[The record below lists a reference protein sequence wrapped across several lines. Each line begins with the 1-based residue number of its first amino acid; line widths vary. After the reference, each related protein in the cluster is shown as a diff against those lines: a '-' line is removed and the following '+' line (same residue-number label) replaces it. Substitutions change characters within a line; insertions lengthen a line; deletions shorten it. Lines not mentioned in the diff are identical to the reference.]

1 MRPLVAS
8 ISLLPPTNNSP
19 GPPPSSRNTRPPGS
33 SARTAPAS
41 KASTASANS
50 SVSLAKRV
58 SWEPSA
64 PSTTSTAEFR
74 PAPSPVNFRTKCE
87 VKFMSLA
94 VQLYIQKRPAL
105 RWLVPFLLSLGLAV
119 FTSAQSPASASS
131 AMQPSRANPV
141 LLETL
146 SWDEAE
152 RILTPDSV
160 VVIALGAESKEHGR
174 HLQLN
179 NDFLMAEYLKKR
191 VLDAAPQN
199 TVVAPTINYSFY
211 PAFLE
216 YPGSTSLSMDTA
228 RAMITDIVHSLT
240 HYGPRRF
247 YILNTGIS
255 TLRPL
260 AQAAAD
266 LAKDGIVLHY
276 TDLTKDDQVEKK
288 VRQSGGTHA
297 DEIETSMMLY
307 IAPETVRMIKAV
319 RDLNPNQPGGL
330 TRDPQGKGTYSPTGA
345 WGDPTLATREK
356 GQAVVE
362 SLVSSILRDIEELR
376 KTTPSP

>member
-1 MRPLVAS
+1 VTPMSFVELSIPKRPVLRLFVSIFLAHGVAAVAS
-8 ISLLPPTNNSP
+8 GQSTEVSP
-19 GPPPSSRNTRPPGS
+19 SQP
-33 SARTAPAS
+33 APAN
-41 KASTASANS
+41 AA
-50 SVSLAKRV
+50 
-58 SWEPSA
+58 
-64 PSTTSTAEFR
+64 
-74 PAPSPVNFRTKCE
+74 
-87 VKFMSLA
+87 
-94 VQLYIQKRPAL
+94 
-105 RWLVPFLLSLGLAV
+105 
-119 FTSAQSPASASS
+119 
-131 AMQPSRANPV
+131 V
-141 LLETL
+141 LLESL

-152 RILTPDSV
+152 KILKPNTV

-199 TVVAPTINYSFY
+199 TVIAPTINYSFY

-216 YPGSTSLSMDTA
+216 YPGSTSLSVDTA
-228 RAMITDIVHSLT
+228 RAMITDIVHSLA

-255 TLRPL
+255 TLGPL
-260 AQAAAD
+260 AQAATD

-276 TDLTKDDQVEKK
+276 TDLTKDDPVEKK

-307 IAPETVRMIKAV
+307 IAPDSVRMKKAI
-319 RDLNPNQPGGL
+319 RDLNSHQPGGL

-362 SLVSSILRDIEELR
+362 SLVATILKDIEDLR
-376 KTTPSP
+376 TAAIPAAK

>member
-1 MRPLVAS
+1 
-8 ISLLPPTNNSP
+8 
-19 GPPPSSRNTRPPGS
+19 
-33 SARTAPAS
+33 
-41 KASTASANS
+41 
-50 SVSLAKRV
+50 
-58 SWEPSA
+58 
-64 PSTTSTAEFR
+64 
-74 PAPSPVNFRTKCE
+74 
-87 VKFMSLA
+87 MSLTTQLNILKRQA
-94 VQLYIQKRPAL
+94 VQ
-105 RWLVPFLLSLGLAV
+105 WLVFLIFSLGVAV
-119 FTSAQSPASASS
+119 VTSAQTPAPAVSAPQST
-131 AMQPSRANPV
+131 RANSAV

-152 RILTPDSV
+152 HVLTPDTI

-191 VLDAAPQN
+191 VLDAATQN
-199 TVVAPTINYSFY
+199 TVIAPTINYSFY

-228 RAMITDIVHSLT
+228 RAMFTDIIHSLA
-240 HYGPRRF
+240 HYGPHRF

-260 AQAAAD
+260 AQAAAE

-276 TDLTKDDQVEKK
+276 TDLTRDDPVEKK

-307 IAPETVRMIKAV
+307 IAPESVRMKKAA
-319 RDLNPNQPGGL
+319 RDLNANQPGGL

-362 SLVSSILRDIEELR
+362 SLVATILKDIDELR
-376 KTTPSP
+376 QTSLSPQK

>member
-1 MRPLVAS
+1 
-8 ISLLPPTNNSP
+8 
-19 GPPPSSRNTRPPGS
+19 
-33 SARTAPAS
+33 
-41 KASTASANS
+41 
-50 SVSLAKRV
+50 
-58 SWEPSA
+58 
-64 PSTTSTAEFR
+64 
-74 PAPSPVNFRTKCE
+74 
-87 VKFMSLA
+87 MSLTT
-94 VQLYIQKRPAL
+94 QLSIPKRPAL
-105 RWLVPFLLSLGLAV
+105 RWIVSVFLSLGVAV
-119 FTSAQSPASASS
+119 FTSAQSPASVVSAS
-131 AMQPSRANPV
+131 QPNRANAV

-152 RILTPDSV
+152 HVLTPDAV

-191 VLDAAPQN
+191 VLAAAVQN
-199 TVVAPTINYSFY
+199 VVVAPTINYSFY

-216 YPGSTSLSMDTA
+216 YPGSTSLSFDTA
-228 RAMITDIVHSLT
+228 RAMITDIVHSLA

-255 TLRPL
+255 TLKPL
-260 AQAAAD
+260 TQAATD
-266 LAKDGIVLHY
+266 LSKDGIVLHY
-276 TDLTKDDQVEKK
+276 TDLTKDDPVEKK
-288 VRQSGGTHA
+288 LRQSGGTHA

-307 IAPETVRMIKAV
+307 IAPESVRMKKAV

-356 GQAVVE
+356 GQAVTE
-362 SLVSSILRDIEELR
+362 SLVSTILKDIDDLR
-376 KTTPSP
+376 QTPLPPAK

>member
-1 MRPLVAS
+1 MTSVL
-8 ISLLPPTNNSP
+8 
-19 GPPPSSRNTRPPGS
+19 
-33 SARTAPAS
+33 AS
-41 KASTASANS
+41 KH
-50 SVSLAKRV
+50 L
-58 SWEPSA
+58 E
-64 PSTTSTAEFR
+64 
-74 PAPSPVNFRTKCE
+74 
-87 VKFMSLA
+87 KF
-94 VQLYIQKRPAL
+94 AL
-105 RWLVPFLLSLGLAV
+105 RWVACYLFLLAV
-119 FTSAQSPASASS
+119 GILSSAQSP
-131 AMQPSRANPV
+131 PVTPPPVEHNNPAV

-152 RILTPDSV
+152 HILTPDTV

-191 VLDAAPQN
+191 VLTAAPQN
-199 TVVAPTINYSFY
+199 TVIAPTINYSFY

-216 YPGSTSLSMDTA
+216 YPGSTSLSIDTA
-228 RAMITDIVHSLT
+228 RAMICDIVRSLA

-260 AQAAAD
+260 SQAAAD
-266 LAKDGIVLHY
+266 LAKDGIVLRY
-276 TDLTKDDQVEKK
+276 TDLTKDDPIEKK
-288 VRQSGGTHA
+288 LRQSGGTHA

-307 IAPETVRMIKAV
+307 ISPESVRMKKAA

-362 SLVSSILRDIEELR
+362 SLVVTILKDIEDLR
-376 KTTPSP
+376 QTAPPPPK

>member
-1 MRPLVAS
+1 MYVIKNR
-8 ISLLPPTNNSP
+8 SLCWITFVLFVI
-19 GPPPSSRNTRPPGS
+19 G
-33 SARTAPAS
+33 A
-41 KASTASANS
+41 
-50 SVSLAKRV
+50 
-58 SWEPSA
+58 
-64 PSTTSTAEFR
+64 
-74 PAPSPVNFRTKCE
+74 
-87 VKFMSLA
+87 A
-94 VQLYIQKRPAL
+94 VQTA
-105 RWLVPFLLSLGLAV
+105 
-119 FTSAQSPASASS
+119 SAQSPTNSATRQPPLASS
-131 AMQPSRANPV
+131 AV

-152 RILTPDSV
+152 RVLTPDAV

-191 VLDAAPQN
+191 VLASASQN
-199 TVVAPTINYSFY
+199 TIVAPTINYSFY

-228 RAMITDIVHSLT
+228 RAMITDIVHSLA

-255 TLRPL
+255 TLGPL
-260 AQAAAD
+260 TQAATD
-266 LAKDGIVLHY
+266 LSKDGIVLHF
-276 TDLTKDDQVEKK
+276 TDLTKDDPVEKK
-288 VRQSGGTHA
+288 LRQSGGTHA

-307 IAPETVRMIKAV
+307 IAPESVHMKKAV
-319 RDLNPNQPGGL
+319 HDLNPHQPGGL

-356 GQAVVE
+356 GQAVTE
-362 SLVSSILRDIEELR
+362 SLVSTILKDIDDLR
-376 KTTPSP
+376 QTPLPSAK

>member
-1 MRPLVAS
+1 MS
-8 ISLLPPTNNSP
+8 GMKLLS
-19 GPPPSSRNTRPPGS
+19 
-33 SARTAPAS
+33 
-41 KASTASANS
+41 
-50 SVSLAKRV
+50 
-58 SWEPSA
+58 
-64 PSTTSTAEFR
+64 
-74 PAPSPVNFRTKCE
+74 
-87 VKFMSLA
+87 
-94 VQLYIQKRPAL
+94 IQKKTDL
-105 RWLVPFLLSLGLAV
+105 RWLVSVVFSLGVACFV
-119 FTSAQSPASASS
+119 FAQSPGSAVSVP
-131 AMQPSRANPV
+131 QPARANSAA

-152 RILTPDSV
+152 HVLTPDTV
-160 VVIALGAESKEHGR
+160 VIIALGAESKEHGR

-191 VLDAAPQN
+191 VLASAPQN

-228 RAMITDIVHSLT
+228 RAMLTDIVHSLA

-266 LAKDGIVLHY
+266 LSKDGIVLRY
-276 TDLTKDDQVEKK
+276 TDLTKDDPIEKK
-288 VRQSGGTHA
+288 LRQSGGTHA

-307 IAPETVRMIKAV
+307 IAPETVRMKKAA

-362 SLVSSILRDIEELR
+362 SLVTTILKDIDEVRQTALPGS
-376 KTTPSP
+376 K

>member
-1 MRPLVAS
+1 
-8 ISLLPPTNNSP
+8 
-19 GPPPSSRNTRPPGS
+19 
-33 SARTAPAS
+33 
-41 KASTASANS
+41 
-50 SVSLAKRV
+50 
-58 SWEPSA
+58 
-64 PSTTSTAEFR
+64 
-74 PAPSPVNFRTKCE
+74 
-87 VKFMSLA
+87 MSLTM
-94 VQLYIQKRPAL
+94 QLNILKRPAA
-105 RWLVPFLLSLGLAV
+105 RWIVSLIFSLGVAAV
-119 FTSAQSPASASS
+119 TSAQTPAPAVSAT
-131 AMQPSRANPV
+131 QFTRANSAV

-152 RILTPDSV
+152 HILTPDTV

-191 VLDAAPQN
+191 VLDSAPQN

-228 RAMITDIVHSLT
+228 RAMITDIIHSLA
-240 HYGPRRF
+240 HHGPRRF

-260 AQAAAD
+260 AQASTD

-276 TDLTKDDQVEKK
+276 TDLTRDDPVEKK

-307 IAPETVRMIKAV
+307 IAPESVRMKKAA

-362 SLVSSILRDIEELR
+362 SLVATILKDMDDLR
-376 KTTPSP
+376 QAALPAVK

>member
-1 MRPLVAS
+1 MTFLLASRRPEKLALRSVAWCL
-8 ISLLPPTNNSP
+8 SLLVVAT
-19 GPPPSSRNTRPPGS
+19 
-33 SARTAPAS
+33 
-41 KASTASANS
+41 
-50 SVSLAKRV
+50 
-58 SWEPSA
+58 
-64 PSTTSTAEFR
+64 
-74 PAPSPVNFRTKCE
+74 
-87 VKFMSLA
+87 
-94 VQLYIQKRPAL
+94 
-105 RWLVPFLLSLGLAV
+105 LS
-119 FTSAQSPASASS
+119 SAQSPA
-131 AMQPSRANPV
+131 PTPPPVPHANPAL

-152 RILTPDSV
+152 HILTPDTV

-191 VLDAAPQN
+191 VLDAAPPN

-228 RAMITDIVHSLT
+228 RAMITDIVHSLA

-260 AQAAAD
+260 AQAAVD
-266 LAKDGIVLHY
+266 LLKDGIVLHY

-307 IAPETVRMIKAV
+307 I
-319 RDLNPNQPGGL
+319 
-330 TRDPQGKGTYSPTGA
+330 
-345 WGDPTLATREK
+345 
-356 GQAVVE
+356 
-362 SLVSSILRDIEELR
+362 
-376 KTTPSP
+376 

>member
-1 MRPLVAS
+1 MTFVLALRRLEKLALRSVAWCL
-8 ISLLPPTNNSP
+8 SLL
-19 GPPPSSRNTRPPGS
+19 
-33 SARTAPAS
+33 
-41 KASTASANS
+41 
-50 SVSLAKRV
+50 
-58 SWEPSA
+58 
-64 PSTTSTAEFR
+64 
-74 PAPSPVNFRTKCE
+74 
-87 VKFMSLA
+87 A
-94 VQLYIQKRPAL
+94 VAT
-105 RWLVPFLLSLGLAV
+105 LS
-119 FTSAQSPASASS
+119 SAQSPAPAISAPQSTHPS
-131 AMQPSRANPV
+131 AV

-152 RILTPDSV
+152 QVLTSDTV

-228 RAMITDIVHSLT
+228 RAMFTDIIHSLA

-260 AQAAAD
+260 AQATAD
-266 LAKDGIVLHY
+266 LAKDGIILHY
-276 TDLTKDDQVEKK
+276 TDLTRDDPVEKK

-307 IAPETVRMIKAV
+307 IAPESVRMKKAA

-330 TRDPQGKGTYSPTGA
+330 TRDPQSKGTYSPTGA

-356 GQAVVE
+356 GQAVTE
-362 SLVSSILRDIEELR
+362 SLVATILRDIEDLR
-376 KTTPSP
+376 QTPLSPPK

>member
-1 MRPLVAS
+1 MRL
-8 ISLLPPTNNSP
+8 
-19 GPPPSSRNTRPPGS
+19 
-33 SARTAPAS
+33 
-41 KASTASANS
+41 
-50 SVSLAKRV
+50 
-58 SWEPSA
+58 
-64 PSTTSTAEFR
+64 TSHKNHLCIR
-74 PAPSPVNFRTKCE
+74 
-87 VKFMSLA
+87 
-94 VQLYIQKRPAL
+94 KRPAL
-105 RWLVPFLLSLGLAV
+105 EWTVSLCFSLAV
-119 FTSAQSPASASS
+119 TVSSSAQSPAPAVPTPRRASAN
-131 AMQPSRANPV
+131 AAV

-152 RILTPDSV
+152 QILTSDTV

-179 NDFLMAEYLKKR
+179 NDFLMAEYLKRR
-191 VLDAAPQN
+191 VLEAAPEN
-199 TVVAPTINYSFY
+199 VVVAPTVNYSYY

-216 YPGSTSLSMDTA
+216 YPGSTSLGMDTA
-228 RAMITDIVHSLT
+228 RAMITDIIHSLA

-247 YILNTGIS
+247 YILNTGFS

-260 AQAAAD
+260 GQAASD
-266 LAKDGIVLHY
+266 LAKDGIVLRY
-276 TDLTKDDQVEKK
+276 TDLTKEDPIEKK

-307 IAPETVRMIKAV
+307 IAPESVRMKKAA
-319 RDLNPNQPGGL
+319 RDLNPDQPGGL

-362 SLVSSILRDIEELR
+362 SLVATILKDIEELR
-376 KTTPSP
+376 QASSLPAK

>member
-1 MRPLVAS
+1 
-8 ISLLPPTNNSP
+8 
-19 GPPPSSRNTRPPGS
+19 
-33 SARTAPAS
+33 
-41 KASTASANS
+41 
-50 SVSLAKRV
+50 
-58 SWEPSA
+58 
-64 PSTTSTAEFR
+64 
-74 PAPSPVNFRTKCE
+74 
-87 VKFMSLA
+87 MSLTM
-94 VQLYIQKRPAL
+94 QLNILKRPAA
-105 RWLVPFLLSLGLAV
+105 RWIVSLIFSLGVAV
-119 FTSAQSPASASS
+119 VTSAQTPAPAVSAT
-131 AMQPSRANPV
+131 QFTRANSAV

-152 RILTPDSV
+152 HILTPDSV

-191 VLDAAPQN
+191 VLDSAPQN

-228 RAMITDIVHSLT
+228 RSMITDIIHSLA

-260 AQAAAD
+260 AQASTD

-276 TDLTKDDQVEKK
+276 TDLTRDDPVEKK

-307 IAPETVRMIKAV
+307 IAPESVRMKKAA
-319 RDLNPNQPGGL
+319 RDLNSNQPGGL

-362 SLVSSILRDIEELR
+362 SLVATILKDMDDLR
-376 KTTPSP
+376 QAALPAAK

>member
-1 MRPLVAS
+1 
-8 ISLLPPTNNSP
+8 
-19 GPPPSSRNTRPPGS
+19 
-33 SARTAPAS
+33 
-41 KASTASANS
+41 
-50 SVSLAKRV
+50 
-58 SWEPSA
+58 
-64 PSTTSTAEFR
+64 
-74 PAPSPVNFRTKCE
+74 
-87 VKFMSLA
+87 MSLMA
-94 VQLYIQKRPAL
+94 QSTILKKLARH
-105 RWLVPFLLSLGLAV
+105 WLVSVFFSLGYAAL
-119 FTSAQSPASASS
+119 TSAQSSLPAIPAPQPAHASA
-131 AMQPSRANPV
+131 AV

-152 RILTPDSV
+152 RILTPETV

-199 TVVAPTINYSFY
+199 TVIAPTINYSFY

-216 YPGSTSLSMDTA
+216 YPGSTSLGMDTA
-228 RAMITDIVHSLT
+228 RAVITDIVHSLA

-260 AQAAAD
+260 AQAATE
-266 LAKDGIVLHY
+266 LANDGIVLRY
-276 TDLTKDDQVEKK
+276 TDLTKDDPVEKK

-307 IAPETVRMIKAV
+307 IEPDSVRMKKAAK
-319 RDLNPNQPGGL
+319 DLNPNQPGGL
-330 TRDPQGKGTYSPTGA
+330 TRDPHGKGTYSPTGA

-356 GQAVVE
+356 GRAVTE
-362 SLVSSILRDIEELR
+362 SLVSTILKDIDDLR
-376 KTTPSP
+376 GTSLATAK

>member
-1 MRPLVAS
+1 MTFVF
-8 ISLLPPTNNSP
+8 T
-19 GPPPSSRNTRPPGS
+19 SRGLE
-33 SARTAPAS
+33 
-41 KASTASANS
+41 K
-50 SVSLAKRV
+50 L
-58 SWEPSA
+58 
-64 PSTTSTAEFR
+64 
-74 PAPSPVNFRTKCE
+74 
-87 VKFMSLA
+87 
-94 VQLYIQKRPAL
+94 AL
-105 RWLVPFLLSLGLAV
+105 RSVAWFLPLLVVATLS
-119 FTSAQSPASASS
+119 SAQSPAVT
-131 AMQPSRANPV
+131 PPPIEHTNPAV

-152 RILTPDSV
+152 HILTPDTV

-191 VLDAAPQN
+191 VLAAAPQN
-199 TVVAPTINYSFY
+199 TVVAPTINYSYY

-216 YPGSTSLSMDTA
+216 YPGSTSLSVDTA
-228 RAMITDIVHSLT
+228 RAMITDIIHSLA

-260 AQAAAD
+260 AQAAND
-266 LAKDGIVLHY
+266 LSKDGIILHY
-276 TDLTKDDQVEKK
+276 TDLTKDDPVEKK
-288 VRQSGGTHA
+288 LRQSGGTHA

-307 IAPETVRMIKAV
+307 IAPETVRMKKAV

-362 SLVSSILRDIEELR
+362 ALVSTILKDIEELR
-376 KTTPSP
+376 QTASQPPK